1 MLGFW
6 SKRESGS
13 FIILVIISWLQ
24 RIMDGTKVN
33 LNTCLNNDYEL
44 SIVYVYPPTCTFH
57 NKQPTI
63 LNCLFLINH
72 MKLADAVRSLF
83 YLYIFIEWTKLYSL
97 SILMLGDAILQ
108 LQWYVI
114 LVALRV
120 GLTCAVWWS
129 SMSQTL
135 IKMIA
140 WRGLQLYTLWI
151 TCRSCEL
158 DGNNHYQPAFCRC
171 AFQLCHEYRS
181 L

>member
-24 RIMDGTKVN
+24 RIMDGNMVN

-83 YLYIFIEWTKLYSL
+83 YLYIFIEWTKPCSTLLYKHSDVGRSL
-97 SILMLGDAILQ
+97 TTTMMI
-108 LQWYVI
+108 QWRTDMNV
-114 LVALRV
+114 R
-120 GLTCAVWWS
+120 WS
-129 SMSQTL
+129 SISPTL
-135 IKMIA
+135 IRMI
-140 WRGLQLYTLWI
+140 T
-151 TCRSCEL
+151 RS
-158 DGNNHYQPAFCRC
+158 
-171 AFQLCHEYRS
+171 
-181 L
+181 